1 MTSICTLVS
10 VSFSK
15 LIREENMLVWVRDS
29 HIMWAPILKNQPF
42 ISWSNPK
49 TKFTRSTHNLANW
62 RNPKTHKKTHN
73 DPQENPST
81 IACNRDRSPQQ
92 VNIAKSPRHTGDFK
106 RQIPTMTLTAPRN
119 PEISTHARDFTVLE
133 LWLSNYIHHF
143 LIA

>member
-1 MTSICTLVS
+1 MVRGTVICSIGQWQVKITNISPCFYRSSKSEKENRSIMTSICILVS

-29 HIMWAPILKNQPF
+29 HIMRAPILKNQPSF
-42 ISWSNPK
+42 SWSNPK

-81 IACNRDRSPQQ
+81 IACYRDRSSTQ
-92 VNIAKSPRHTGDFK
+92 VDNMKGPRHTGDFN
-106 RQIPTMTLTAPRN
+106 R
-119 PEISTHARDFTVLE
+119 
-133 LWLSNYIHHF
+133 
-143 LIA
+143 